1 MKRNLGLDLL
11 LVVLGNALYAFGVSA
26 FLLPGGLITGGTTGI
41 ALFVQ
46 HCFPISISVFVLGFN
61 VVMLLLGLA
70 VLGRKFAATTVLSSL
85 LYPVL
90 LEFWE
95 RILPAQSITQDIILC
110 TAFGGMC
117 IGAGLGIVIRTGAS
131 TGGMDIPPLILNRL
145 FHLPVAPLLY
155 GFDMVIL
162 LLQAL
167 FSDWEQILYGILLV
181 FIYTAV
187 LNKVLML
194 GQQKVEVKVVSEKV
208 EEIRRAVLSQVDRG
222 GTLLKSR
229 TGYMLRETEMLL
241 SVISPMELGK
251 VERLIHDIDPEA
263 FLIVSRVSE
272 VSGRGFTRAKRYLTL
287 AGTDKQA

>member
-11 LVVLGNALYAFGVSA
+11 LVVLGNALYAFGVAA

-41 ALFVQ
+41 ALFVR
-46 HCFPISISVFVLGFN
+46 HCFPISISAFVLGFN

-90 LEFWE
+90 LELWE
-95 RILPAQSITQDIILC
+95 RVLPAQAITQDVILC

-131 TGGMDIPPLILNRL
+131 TGGMDIPPLVLNRL
-145 FHLPVAPLLY
+145 FHLPVGPMLY

-187 LNKVLML
+187 LNKVLVL

-222 GTLLKSR
+222 GTLLQSR

-241 SVISPMELGK
+241 SVVSPMELGK
-251 VERLIHDIDPEA
+251 VEHLIHDIDPEA

-272 VSGRGFTRAKRYLTL
+272 VSGRGFTRAKRYLASAET
-287 AGTDKQA
+287 GK

>member
-11 LVVLGNALYAFGVSA
+11 LVVLGNALYAFGVAA

-41 ALFVQ
+41 ALFIR

-61 VVMLLLGLA
+61 LVMLLLGLT

-90 LEFWE
+90 LELWE
-95 RILPAQSITQDIILC
+95 RVLPAQSITQDVILC

-131 TGGMDIPPLILNRL
+131 TGGMDIPPLVLNRL
-145 FHLPVAPLLY
+145 FHLPVAPMLY

-181 FIYTAV
+181 LIYTAV
-187 LNKVLML
+187 LNKALVL

-208 EEIRRAVLSQVDRG
+208 EEIRRAVLSRVDRG
-222 GTLLKSR
+222 GTLLQSR

-241 SVISPMELGK
+241 SVVSPTELGK
-251 VERLIHDIDPEA
+251 VERLIHTIDPEA

-272 VSGRGFTRAKRYLTL
+272 VSGRGFSRAKRYLASAET
-287 AGTDKQA
+287 GE

>member
-11 LVVLGNALYAFGVSA
+11 LVVLGNALYAFGVAA

-41 ALFVQ
+41 ALFVR
-46 HCFPISISVFVLGFN
+46 HCFPISISAFVLGFN

-90 LEFWE
+90 LEMWE
-95 RILPAQSITQDIILC
+95 RVLPAQAITQDVILC

-131 TGGMDIPPLILNRL
+131 TGGMDIPPLVLNRL
-145 FHLPVAPLLY
+145 FHLPVAPMLY

-187 LNKVLML
+187 LNKVLVL

-222 GTLLKSR
+222 GTLLQSR

-241 SVISPMELGK
+241 SVVSPMELGK

-272 VSGRGFTRAKRYLTL
+272 VSGRGFTRAKRYLASAET
-287 AGTDKQA
+287 GK

>member
-11 LVVLGNALYAFGVSA
+11 LVVLGNALYAFGVTA

-41 ALFVQ
+41 ALFVR
-46 HCFPISISVFVLGFN
+46 HCFPISISAFVLGFN

-90 LEFWE
+90 LELWE
-95 RILPAQSITQDIILC
+95 RVLPAQAITQDVILC

-131 TGGMDIPPLILNRL
+131 TGGMDIPPLVLNRL
-145 FHLPVAPLLY
+145 FHLPVAPMLY

-187 LNKVLML
+187 LNKVLVL

-222 GTLLKSR
+222 GTLLQSR

-241 SVISPMELGK
+241 SVVSPMELGK

-272 VSGRGFTRAKRYLTL
+272 VSGRGFTRAKRYLASAET
-287 AGTDKQA
+287 GK

>member
-11 LVVLGNALYAFGVSA
+11 LVVLGNALYAFGVAA

-41 ALFVQ
+41 ALFIR

-61 VVMLLLGLA
+61 LVMLLLGLA

-90 LEFWE
+90 LELWE
-95 RILPAQSITQDIILC
+95 RVLPAQSITQDVILC

-131 TGGMDIPPLILNRL
+131 TGGMDIPPLVLNRL
-145 FHLPVAPLLY
+145 FHLPVAPMLY

-181 FIYTAV
+181 LIYTAV
-187 LNKVLML
+187 LNKALVL

-208 EEIRRAVLSQVDRG
+208 EEIRRAVLSRVDRG
-222 GTLLKSR
+222 GTLLQSR

-241 SVISPMELGK
+241 SVVSPTELGK
-251 VERLIHDIDPEA
+251 VERLIHTIDPEA

-272 VSGRGFTRAKRYLTL
+272 VSGRGFTRAKRYLASAET
-287 AGTDKQA
+287 GE

>member
-11 LVVLGNALYAFGVSA
+11 LVVLGNALYAFGVAA

-41 ALFVQ
+41 ALFVR
-46 HCFPISISVFVLGFN
+46 HCFPISISAFVLGFN

-90 LEFWE
+90 LELWE
-95 RILPAQSITQDIILC
+95 RVLPAQAITQDVILC

-131 TGGMDIPPLILNRL
+131 TGGMDIPPLVLNRL
-145 FHLPVAPLLY
+145 FHLPVAPMLY

-187 LNKVLML
+187 LNKVLVL

-222 GTLLKSR
+222 GTLLQSR

-241 SVISPMELGK
+241 SVVSPMELGK

-272 VSGRGFTRAKRYLTL
+272 VSGRGFTRAKRYLASTET
-287 AGTDKQA
+287 GK

>member
-11 LVVLGNALYAFGVSA
+11 LVVLGNALYAFGVAA

-41 ALFVQ
+41 ALFIR

-61 VVMLLLGLA
+61 LVMLLLGLT

-90 LEFWE
+90 LELWE
-95 RILPAQSITQDIILC
+95 RVLPAQSITQDVILC

-131 TGGMDIPPLILNRL
+131 TGGMDIAPLVLNRL
-145 FHLPVAPLLY
+145 FHLPVAPMLY

-181 FIYTAV
+181 LIYTAV
-187 LNKVLML
+187 LNKALVL

-208 EEIRRAVLSQVDRG
+208 EEIRRAVLSRVDRG
-222 GTLLKSR
+222 GTLLQSR

-241 SVISPMELGK
+241 SVVSPTELGK
-251 VERLIHDIDPEA
+251 VERLIHTIDPEA

-272 VSGRGFTRAKRYLTL
+272 VSGRGFSRAKRYLASAET
-287 AGTDKQA
+287 GE

>member
-11 LVVLGNALYAFGVSA
+11 LVVLGNALYAFGVAA

-41 ALFVQ
+41 ALFVR
-46 HCFPISISVFVLGFN
+46 HCFPISISAFVLGFN

-90 LEFWE
+90 LELWE
-95 RILPAQSITQDIILC
+95 RVLPAQAITQDVILC

-131 TGGMDIPPLILNRL
+131 TGGMDIPPLVLNRL
-145 FHLPVAPLLY
+145 FHLPVAPMLY

-187 LNKVLML
+187 LNKVLVL

-222 GTLLKSR
+222 GTLLQSR

-241 SVISPMELGK
+241 SVVSPMELGK

-272 VSGRGFTRAKRYLTL
+272 VSGRGFTRAKRYLASAET
-287 AGTDKQA
+287 GK

>member
-11 LVVLGNALYAFGVSA
+11 LVVLGNALYAFGVAA

-41 ALFVQ
+41 ALFIR

-61 VVMLLLGLA
+61 LVMLLLGLT

-90 LEFWE
+90 LELWE
-95 RILPAQSITQDIILC
+95 RVLPAQSITQDVILC

-131 TGGMDIPPLILNRL
+131 TGGMDIPPLVFNRL
-145 FHLPVAPLLY
+145 FHLPVAPMLY

-181 FIYTAV
+181 LIYTAV
-187 LNKVLML
+187 LNKALVL

-208 EEIRRAVLSQVDRG
+208 EEIRRAVLSRVDRG
-222 GTLLKSR
+222 GTLLQSR

-241 SVISPMELGK
+241 SVVSPTELGK
-251 VERLIHDIDPEA
+251 VERLIHTIDPEA

-272 VSGRGFTRAKRYLTL
+272 VSGRGFTRAKRYLASAKT
-287 AGTDKQA
+287 GE

>member
-11 LVVLGNALYAFGVSA
+11 LVVLGNALYAFGVAA

-41 ALFVQ
+41 ALFVR
-46 HCFPISISVFVLGFN
+46 HCFPISISAFVLGFN

-90 LEFWE
+90 LELWE
-95 RILPAQSITQDIILC
+95 RVLPAQAITQDVILC

-131 TGGMDIPPLILNRL
+131 TGGMDIPPLVLNRL
-145 FHLPVAPLLY
+145 FHLPVAPMLY

-187 LNKVLML
+187 LNKALVL

-222 GTLLKSR
+222 GTLLQSR

-241 SVISPMELGK
+241 SVVSPMERGK
-251 VERLIHDIDPEA
+251 VQRLIHDIDSEA
-263 FLIVSRVSE
+263 FLTVSRVSE
-272 VSGRGFTRAKRYLTL
+272 VSGRGFSRAKRYLASAET
-287 AGTDKQA
+287 GK

>member
-11 LVVLGNALYAFGVSA
+11 LVVLGNALYAFGVAA

-41 ALFVQ
+41 ALFIR

-61 VVMLLLGLA
+61 LVMLLLGLT

-90 LEFWE
+90 LELWE
-95 RILPAQSITQDIILC
+95 RVLPAQSITQDVILC

-131 TGGMDIPPLILNRL
+131 TGGMDIPPLVLNRL
-145 FHLPVAPLLY
+145 FHLPVAPMLY

-181 FIYTAV
+181 LIYTAV
-187 LNKVLML
+187 LNKALVL

-208 EEIRRAVLSQVDRG
+208 EEIRRAVLSRVDRG
-222 GTLLKSR
+222 GTLLQSR

-241 SVISPMELGK
+241 SVVSPTELGK
-251 VERLIHDIDPEA
+251 VERLIHTIDPEA

-272 VSGRGFTRAKRYLTL
+272 VSGRGFTRAKRYLASAET
-287 AGTDKQA
+287 GE

>member
-1 MKRNLGLDLL
+1 MKRNLGLGLL
-11 LVVLGNALYAFGVSA
+11 LVVLGNALYAFGVAA

-41 ALFVQ
+41 ALFIR

-61 VVMLLLGLA
+61 LVMLLLGLT

-90 LEFWE
+90 LELWE
-95 RILPAQSITQDIILC
+95 RVLPAQSITQDVILC

-131 TGGMDIPPLILNRL
+131 TGGMDIPPLVLNRL
-145 FHLPVAPLLY
+145 FHLPVAPMLY

-181 FIYTAV
+181 LIYTAV
-187 LNKVLML
+187 LNKALVL

-208 EEIRRAVLSQVDRG
+208 EEIRRAVLSRVDRG
-222 GTLLKSR
+222 GTLLQSR

-241 SVISPMELGK
+241 SVVSPTELGK
-251 VERLIHDIDPEA
+251 VERLIHTIDPEA

-272 VSGRGFTRAKRYLTL
+272 VSGRGFSRAKRYLASAET
-287 AGTDKQA
+287 GE

>member
-11 LVVLGNALYAFGVSA
+11 LVVLGNALYAFGVAA

-41 ALFVQ
+41 ALFIR

-61 VVMLLLGLA
+61 LVMLLLGLT

-90 LEFWE
+90 LELWE
-95 RILPAQSITQDIILC
+95 RVLPAQSITQDVILC

-131 TGGMDIPPLILNRL
+131 TGGMDIPPLVLNRL
-145 FHLPVAPLLY
+145 FHLPVAPMLY
-155 GFDMVIL
+155 GVDMVIL

-181 FIYTAV
+181 LIYTAV
-187 LNKVLML
+187 LNKALVL

-208 EEIRRAVLSQVDRG
+208 EEIRRAVLSRVDRG
-222 GTLLKSR
+222 GTLLQSR

-241 SVISPMELGK
+241 SVVSPTELGK
-251 VERLIHDIDPEA
+251 VERLIHTIDPEA

-272 VSGRGFTRAKRYLTL
+272 VSGRGFSRAKRYLASAET
-287 AGTDKQA
+287 GE

>member
-11 LVVLGNALYAFGVSA
+11 LVVLGNALYAFGVAA

-41 ALFVQ
+41 ALFVR
-46 HCFPISISVFVLGFN
+46 HCFPISISAFVLGFN

-90 LEFWE
+90 LELWE
-95 RILPAQSITQDIILC
+95 RVLPAQSITQDVILC

-131 TGGMDIPPLILNRL
+131 TGGMDIPPLVLNRL
-145 FHLPVAPLLY
+145 FHLPVAPMLY

-187 LNKVLML
+187 LNKVLVL

-222 GTLLKSR
+222 GTLLQSR

-241 SVISPMELGK
+241 SVVSPMELGK

-272 VSGRGFTRAKRYLTL
+272 VSGRGFTRAKRYLASAET
-287 AGTDKQA
+287 GK

>member
-11 LVVLGNALYAFGVSA
+11 LVVLGHALYACGVAA

-41 ALFVQ
+41 ALFIR

-61 VVMLLLGLA
+61 LVMLLLGLT

-90 LEFWE
+90 LELWE
-95 RILPAQSITQDIILC
+95 RVLPAQSITQDVILC

-131 TGGMDIPPLILNRL
+131 TGGMDIPPLVLNRL
-145 FHLPVAPLLY
+145 FHLPVAPMLY

-181 FIYTAV
+181 LIYTAV
-187 LNKVLML
+187 LNKALVL

-208 EEIRRAVLSQVDRG
+208 EEIRRAVLSRVDRG
-222 GTLLKSR
+222 GTLLQSR

-241 SVISPMELGK
+241 SVVSPTELGK
-251 VERLIHDIDPEA
+251 VERLIHTIDPEA

-272 VSGRGFTRAKRYLTL
+272 VSGRGFSRAKRYLASAET
-287 AGTDKQA
+287 GE